1 MEGAAIILFML
12 ICFFL
17 PSFFSMVASV
27 LLRSPSVQNK
37 TEYIYVDKVVPEY
50 IFVGGKYPTIEDA
63 EYIRKPKGLPQK
75 VKPKHKL
82 KSSPVIEISSLHRD
96 AIQCLISLG
105 MKKSEASKKVSSM
118 MSVKNYSTIED
129 FLMDVYKK

>member
-1 MEGAAIILFML
+1 MA
-12 ICFFL
+12 L
-17 PSFFSMVASV
+17 PI
-27 LLRSPSVQNK
+27 NK
-37 TEYIYVDKVVPEY
+37 DIALEISKKKAKEQIAKKEALNVKKETEYIYVDKIVPEY
-50 IFVGGKYPTIEDA
+50 IFVGGKYPTIEDT
-63 EYIRKPKGLPQK
+63 EYIRKPKRSPQK
-75 VKPKHKL
+75 AEPKQKL
-82 KSSPVIEISSLHRD
+82 KPSSVIEINSLHKD